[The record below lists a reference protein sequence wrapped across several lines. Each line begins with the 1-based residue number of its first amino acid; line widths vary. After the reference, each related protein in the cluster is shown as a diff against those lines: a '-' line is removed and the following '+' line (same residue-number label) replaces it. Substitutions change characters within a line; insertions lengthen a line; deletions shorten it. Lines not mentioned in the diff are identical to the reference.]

1 VQKINVGEAIE
12 QILLVWAASEMD
24 EWVNRVAYLP
34 L

>member
-12 QILLVWAASEMD
+12 QILLVWATSEMD